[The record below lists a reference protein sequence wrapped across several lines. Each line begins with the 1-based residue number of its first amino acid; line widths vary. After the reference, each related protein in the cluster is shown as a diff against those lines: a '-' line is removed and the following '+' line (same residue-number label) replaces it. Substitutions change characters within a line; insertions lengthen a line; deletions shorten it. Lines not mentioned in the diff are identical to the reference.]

1 MSKIHSIGR
10 REFIRGTT
18 GAVAA
23 GLGVSAA
30 LDALGQE
37 ASRISIEEAA
47 QKVGRLPRH
56 T

>member
-1 MSKIHSIGR
+1 MSKNYYVDR

-30 LDALGQE
+30 LEALGQE
-37 ASRISIEEAA
+37 A
-47 QKVGRLPRH
+47 
-56 T
+56 